1 MPTVFT
7 QIIDGN
13 LPGTFVWRD
22 DHAVAFLSINPLNT
36 GHVLVVPR
44 AEVDHW
50 LDLSPDLARHLMSV
64 SHAIGKAQQRAFKPA
79 RVGMVIAGFEVPHCH
94 VHVVPVDGMHQLDFA
109 TAAASFD
116 PDELERAAQAI
127 RTALRDLEFD
137 EVSD

>member
-7 QIIDGN
+7 QIIEGN
-13 LPGTFVWRD
+13 LPGTFVWKD

-50 LDLSPDLARHLMSV
+50 LDLSPDLAQHLMSV
-64 SHAIGKAQQRAFKPA
+64 GHAIGKAQQRAFNPG

-94 VHVVPVDGMHQLDFA
+94 VHVVPMDGMHHLDFA
-109 TAAASFD
+109 TAATSFD
-116 PDELERAAQAI
+116 PDELERAAQSI
-127 RTALRDLEFD
+127 RSALRDLGYD
-137 EVSD
+137 EVSE